1 MVCKNTSQKF
11 TESFLSFYCSKKN
24 ENHTLGPLI
33 IWCSLSWYFSDELDG
48 DEEEG
53 DDEDEEEDD
62 DDDDDDEG
70 EILLKHLSNSL
81 P

>member
-11 TESFLSFYCSKKN
+11 TESFLSCSCSKEN
-24 ENHTLGPLI
+24 ENHTLGHSDKV
-33 IWCSLSWYFSDELDG
+33 SLSWYFSDELDG

>member
-1 MVCKNTSQKF
+1 MRITHWG
-11 TESFLSFYCSKKN
+11 T
-24 ENHTLGPLI
+24 LI